1 LPDHIKTRAEH
12 VRHKFVFGSL
22 ALAAAALYL
31 CLPSGAKAQPPPALS
46 DPAAQ
51 PVPAHGALDE
61 LAHDVH
67 EWQLL
72 QFPENATVEGDH
84 RYDDLVTDL
93 SAIAIAARR
102 AQHELWKKRLESI
115 EDANLS
121 MEDHLSY
128 QILKRQFDDHL
139 AEDHLLPEGFS
150 ADDQP
155 IRVTQEDNPAA
166 SIVQL
171 AEATRFSSSM
181 DYQNYLLRLQKLPLQ
196 LDQTVA
202 LLRLAIDTG
211 WVAPRAAVL
220 SVPSRFTAVLDAR
233 PDRNPALQPFTKMPD
248 TISPEDR
255 TRMREEAVDLWK
267 LNVIPAFTRLQ
278 VFYRD
283 VYLPKTRLDPSIAS
297 LPGGDPYYR
306 LMLRESTTT
315 ELSPD
320 AIHAL
325 GLTEVARIDQEMDR
339 VRSEVG
345 FHGSRAAFDHWLN
358 TDPRF
363 QYKNAEEL
371 LNAYRAC
378 AKRIDAEL
386 PRLFAELP
394 RLPYGVRLM
403 QPEEGENS
411 EYYTAGANDGSRAGF
426 VNVNAN
432 DLKTHPRWE
441 METLELHEG
450 MPGHHLQTS
459 RALELPELSEFRRTY
474 WNDAY
479 GEGWAL
485 YAEKLGYEIGFF
497 KDPYMNYGHLS
508 DEMLRASRL
517 VVDTGLHAF
526 HMSRAE
532 AIAYM
537 HRYTAMP
544 LAAIESEVD
553 RYTVSPGQATAY
565 KVGELD
571 ILMLRDK
578 AESTLGA
585 RFDERRFHNALIDHG
600 ALPLDLL
607 NQTIDGWIVQQAAL
621 QPPTFGQ

>member
-1 LPDHIKTRAEH
+1 LADPFTTGFRKLLKRHASAASLLCVAFCSSLGSVAHTQTPSAPDGGIA
-12 VRHKFVFGSL
+12 V
-22 ALAAAALYL
+22 A
-31 CLPSGAKAQPPPALS
+31 PPA
-46 DPAAQ
+46 
-51 PVPAHGALDE
+51 HRALDD
-61 LAHDVH
+61 LAHEIH
-67 EWQLL
+67 EWQML

-84 RYDDLVTDL
+84 RYDDQVTDL
-93 SAIAIAARR
+93 SEAAIARRR
-102 AQHELWKKRLESI
+102 AQHGLWKKRLESI
-115 EDANLS
+115 DSTGLS
-121 MEDHLSY
+121 VEDHLSY
-128 QILKRQFDDHL
+128 EILKRQFDDQL
-139 AEDHLLPEGFS
+139 AEDRLLPAAFS
-150 ADDQP
+150 ADDRP
-155 IRVTQEDNPAA
+155 IQVTQSDNPAT

-171 AEATRFSSSM
+171 AEATRFSSRL
-181 DYQNYLLRLQKLPLQ
+181 DYQNYLSRLQKLPAQ

-202 LLRLAIDTG
+202 LLRLAIGSG

-220 SVPSRFTAVLDAR
+220 SVPSRFGAVLDTR
-233 PDRNPALQPFTKMPD
+233 PDRNPALQPFARMPD
-248 TISPEDR
+248 SISPEEQG
-255 TRMREEAVDLWK
+255 RMREQAFALWK
-267 LNVIPAFTRLQ
+267 HDVIPAFERLQ
-278 VFYRD
+278 AFYRD

-297 LPGGDPYYR
+297 LPGGDAYYR

-320 AIHAL
+320 EIHAL
-325 GLTEVARIDQEMDR
+325 GLKEVARIDQEMDR
-339 VRSEVG
+339 VRRESG

-363 QYKNAEEL
+363 QYKNADEL
-371 LNAYRAC
+371 LNAYRAG

-386 PRLFAELP
+386 PKLFAVLP
-394 RLPYGVRLM
+394 RLPYGIRLM

-411 EYYTAGANDGSRAGF
+411 EYYTGGAKDGSRAGF

-432 DLKTHPRWE
+432 NLKTHPRWQ

-450 MPGHHLQTS
+450 MPGHHLQIS
-459 RALELPELSEFRRTY
+459 RALELTDLPEFRRTY

-485 YAEKLGYEIGFF
+485 YAEKLGYEIGFY

-526 HMSRAE
+526 HMSRE
-532 AIAYM
+532 DAISYM

-544 LAAIESEVD
+544 LAEVESEVD
-553 RYTVSPGQATAY
+553 RYTVAPGQATAY

-578 AESTLGA
+578 AQSTLGKD
-585 RFDERRFHNALIDHG
+585 FDERRFHNALIDHG

-607 NQTIDGWIVQQAAL
+607 NQIIDRWIAGQAESRRAL
-621 QPPTFGQ
+621 PAQ